1 MLLRLFDDT
10 SDIRD
15 STMKNH
21 HSHRNSNVDEEEAEE
36 ADELVKAEDEE
47 ANAEEGGVSID
58 EPVAEA
64 KEDEGGHGG
73 GVDGCG

>member
-21 HSHRNSNVDEEEAEE
+21 HSHRNSNVDEEEA
-36 ADELVKAEDEE
+36 DEPVKAEDEE
-47 ANAEEGGVSID
+47 ANAEEGGMSID